1 MRNKFMDWFGLTA
14 PILQAP
20 IWGND
25 TLELAAEVG
34 RGGGMGSL
42 AMTSDERHDGRA
54 RVAALNRHG
63 TPYFLN
69 FVLRFGTERLHWY
82 RDCGVKTITLS
93 WGIDPEAIAALKSA
107 GISVGVQVGSA
118 GGAVHAIAV
127 GADFIIAQGM
137 EAGGH
142 VQSSTPLKVLLRDV
156 LDVAG
161 NTPVVAAGG
170 ISTASDI
177 ASAIKAGAQAVMMG
191 TRFVASAEAS
201 AHPAY
206 KAALVAA
213 RSEDTVYTNCFDG
226 GWPYAMHRVLRN
238 STLNAWEDA
247 GCPASPIR
255 PGEGEEIMRSAA
267 TTLVRYHNDPPSEDQ
282 DGDPL
287 AACLYAGTGVDAIVS
302 VLPAR
307 EIVETLWAGASAS
320 L

>member
-20 IWGND
+20 IWGSD

-42 AMTSDERHDGRA
+42 AMTSDERHEGRA

-82 RDCGVKTITLS
+82 GDCGVKTVTLS
-93 WGIDPEAIAALKSA
+93 FGIDPGAIAALKSA
-107 GISVGVQVGSA
+107 GIRVGVQVGSA
-118 GGAVHAIAV
+118 GGAVQAIAA
-127 GADFIIAQGM
+127 GADFLIAQGM

-142 VQSSTPLKVLLRDV
+142 VQSSIPLQALLRDV
-156 LDVAG
+156 LAVAG
-161 NTPVVAAGG
+161 NTPVAAAGG
-170 ISTASDI
+170 ISTAADI
-177 ASAIKAGAQAVMMG
+177 AGTIKAGAQAVMMG
-191 TRFVASAEAS
+191 TRFVASVEAS

-255 PGEGEEIMRSAA
+255 PGEGDEILRSATSSIA
-267 TTLVRYHNDPPSEDQ
+267 RYHFAQPSEDQ

-287 AACLYAGTGVDAIVS
+287 AGCLYAGMSVDGIASVSPAAEIVS
-302 VLPAR
+302 S
-307 EIVETLWAGASAS
+307 LWAEARA
-320 L
+320 LL